1 MLIICYIAY
10 MFIFYCMMDSDGN
23 EKEMVLFIITFPF
36 APYIFFALGL
46 WYVLVV
52 LRRLFP

>member
-10 MFIFYCMMDSDGN
+10 MFIFYCMMDRDGN
-23 EKEMVLFIITFPF
+23 EEDMVLFIITFPF
-36 APYIFFALGL
+36 APYILFALGL
-46 WYVLVV
+46 WYILVV